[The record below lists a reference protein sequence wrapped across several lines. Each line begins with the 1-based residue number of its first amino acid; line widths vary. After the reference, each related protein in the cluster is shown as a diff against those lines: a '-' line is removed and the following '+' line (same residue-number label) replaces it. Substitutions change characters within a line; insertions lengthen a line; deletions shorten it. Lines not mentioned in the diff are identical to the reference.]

1 MERASRER
9 ASEGPSSFLCPSR
22 LRCSLARSRKT
33 CLTCPNR
40 RACSQA
46 SDGVVRGGG
55 GAPDSKQVID
65 VGFEEYNPFPYVT
78 DDNQANLLPC
88 ASKYHEL

>member
-1 MERASRER
+1 MEKHKLIFNA
-9 ASEGPSSFLCPSR
+9 L
-22 LRCSLARSRKT
+22 
-33 CLTCPNR
+33 
-40 RACSQA
+40 QV
-46 SDGVVRGGG
+46 SDGVVRG

>member
-1 MERASRER
+1 MEKHKLIFNA
-9 ASEGPSSFLCPSR
+9 L
-22 LRCSLARSRKT
+22 
-33 CLTCPNR
+33 
-40 RACSQA
+40 QV
-46 SDGVVRGGG
+46 SDGVVRGG
-55 GAPDSKQVID
+55 APDIEQVID